1 MENPRLF
8 TERYIYNI
16 NDNGQGGHMLEVD
29 IQCLKSLHHY
39 HKCYP
44 LCSERKLIKTA
55 TSSNFQLNLNNKLK
69 ISNDHVEK

>member
-1 MENPRLF
+1 MEKPRLF

-16 NDNGQGGHMLEVD
+16 NDNGQRGHMLEVD
-29 IQCLKSLHHY
+29 LQYLKSLHHY
-39 HKCYP
+39 HKYYP
-44 LCSERKLIKTA
+44 LCPERKLIKTA